1 MWCWWQTLV
10 RRVVAA
16 DRAHS
21 RLTFSHYQ
29 VGSSVGRARGAYDI
43 LDYDLMPKH
52 ARHGLYRAPD
62 PAKRNWPSANHT
74 ARNTAAGISIR
85 VTKVVVLTGVDHHRR
100 AAVAPEDKAV
110 CCTRNCTS
118 SASSAQNSEQKCS
131 PFAVRQ
137 SST

>member
-62 PAKRNWPSANHT
+62 RLTVTGPRLITPHAIRLPEFPS
-74 ARNTAAGISIR
+74 GS
-85 VTKVVVLTGVDHHRR
+85 LM
-100 AAVAPEDKAV
+100 
-110 CCTRNCTS
+110 
-118 SASSAQNSEQKCS
+118 
-131 PFAVRQ
+131 
-137 SST
+137 